1 MTNSM
6 PRFAVVSHR
15 RHLGYVNAVSLVQ
28 ARRRAA
34 RLFPDYATSLEVEL
48 CANVAPRD
56 ADRFAANRLE
66 QGKRNRRYT
75 DAAAFEARRRALIAE
90 VMG

>member
-1 MTNSM
+1 MTNPM
-6 PRFAVVSHR
+6 PRFAVISHR
-15 RHLGYVNAVSLVQ
+15 RHLGYVNAVSLTQ
-28 ARRRAA
+28 ARRRARNLYPA
-34 RLFPDYATSLEVEL
+34 YATSLEVEL

-56 ADRFAANRLE
+56 ADRIAANRVE

-75 DAAAFEARRRALIAE
+75 DNAAFEARRRALIAE